1 MANNVKYFTVPIGL
15 LRGLI
20 SGRKD
25 IKDFVQDVVR
35 YSLYYHAVHL
45 PYSHDD
51 EDEGIEANKM
61 TTQIKAAAD
70 FLNVRIG
77 NIQVC
82 LDEGERL
89 YN

>member
-61 TTQIKAAAD
+61 TNQSSRR
-70 FLNVRIG
+70 FSECPYR
-77 NIQVC
+77 Q
-82 LDEGERL
+82 
-89 YN
+89 YPSMP

>member
-51 EDEGIEANKM
+51 EDEGI
-61 TTQIKAAAD
+61 
-70 FLNVRIG
+70 R
-77 NIQVC
+77 
-82 LDEGERL
+82 
-89 YN
+89 